1 MDVCGN
7 EGFLTIVN
15 TFYKGAHGII
25 LMYDVTDK
33 RSFNELNLFINN
45 IKNYCNNNIKV
56 VLVGN
61 KCDSSDRVITE
72 EEGLLKMGKILTK
85 FFNIFQ
91 MKFLW

>member
-1 MDVCGN
+1 LDVCGN
-7 EGFLTIVN
+7 ECFRTIVN

-72 EEGLLKMGKILTK
+72 EEGLLKLGKILTK

-91 MKFLW
+91 MKFL

>member
-7 EGFLTIVN
+7 DRFRTIVN
-15 TFYKGAHGII
+15 IYYKGAHGII

-33 RSFNELNLFINN
+33 RSFNKLNLFINN
-45 IKNYCNNNIKV
+45 IKNYCNNNIKI

-61 KCDSSDRVITE
+61 KCDNSDRVITE
-72 EEGLLKMGKILTK
+72 EEGLLKLGKILTK

-91 MKFLW
+91 MKFL

>member
-7 EGFLTIVN
+7 DRFRTIVN
-15 TFYKGAHGII
+15 IYYKGAHGII

-72 EEGLLKMGKILTK
+72 EEGLLKLGKILTK

-91 MKFLW
+91 MKFLL

>member
-7 EGFLTIVN
+7 ERFRTIDN
-15 TFYKGAHGII
+15 IYYKGAHWII

-33 RSFNELNLFINN
+33 RSFNEFNLFINN

-72 EEGLLKMGKILTK
+72 EEGLLKLGKILTK

-91 MKFLW
+91 MKFLL

>member
-1 MDVCGN
+1 
-7 EGFLTIVN
+7 
-15 TFYKGAHGII
+15 
-25 LMYDVTDK
+25 MYDVTDK

-45 IKNYCNNNIKV
+45 IKNYCYNNIKV

-72 EEGLLKMGKILTK
+72 EEGLLKLGKILTK